1 MKKAITNV
9 TTWLNE
15 FTDLLKALIVFGI
28 VSGILYDDYFGV
40 IGGIGDGGGGGAPMW
55 VIEYGERLSSLVTFD
70 FSVELGGMYAAAH
83 RLPFSSLSSFDS
95 IPVVV
100 AAVAAAASVS
110 TSSGSLALS
119 ERSP

>member
-40 IGGIGDGGGGGAPMW
+40 IGGIG
-55 VIEYGERLSSLVTFD
+55 RLMNNINPVSYTHLT
-70 FSVELGGMYAAAH
+70 
-83 RLPFSSLSSFDS
+83 LPTKR
-95 IPVVV
+95 IV
-100 AAVAAAASVS
+100 
-110 TSSGSLALS
+110 
-119 ERSP
+119 